1 MWQGF
6 KVVLFTIAA
15 TAAALAGARA
25 QEQPPVQ
32 QPLAKQPLA
41 EQPLAER
48 PGSDAAPAEAPP
60 DPAPLPPVELA
71 VPERSVPLTLV
82 VEQAQR
88 YRRCIERARL
98 YPDTVLAEALEWRDA
113 GGGLPARH
121 CIAVALVTLE
131 EYAEGAA
138 RFEQVAEDL
147 RLGRDLPRTNEPL
160 PRAVLLSE
168 LYSQAGNAWLLSD
181 DPARAYNAFSQA
193 LAEAPDGGGIALEA
207 LIDRARASA
216 ASGDY
221 AAALRDLDR
230 AVLIDAGRVDLYVYR
245 ASAHRALDAYDAAQA
260 EVDTALHLDPANPD
274 ALLEQGNL
282 ARLTGDDTTAR
293 QTWLTLLQRYPDTPA
308 AQAAQTNL
316 ERMDVRGVDDGDG
329 G

>member
-1 MWQGF
+1 MLG
-6 KVVLFTIAA
+6 KIVLEP
-15 TAAALAGARA
+15 AGHLFDSAR
-25 QEQPPVQ
+25 P
-32 QPLAKQPLA
+32 
-41 EQPLAER
+41 
-48 PGSDAAPAEAPP
+48 AAPSSTSEEEA
-60 DPAPLPPVELA
+60 
-71 VPERSVPLTLV
+71 
-82 VEQAQR
+82 
-88 YRRCIERARL
+88 
-98 YPDTVLAEALEWRDA
+98 
-113 GGGLPARH
+113 
-121 CIAVALVTLE
+121 
-131 EYAEGAA
+131 
-138 RFEQVAEDL
+138 
-147 RLGRDLPRTNEPL
+147 RDLLVEPFLEPL

-193 LAEAPDGGGIALEA
+193 LAEAPDGGDIALEA

-221 AAALRDLDR
+221 EAALRDLDR

-316 ERMDVRGVDDGDG
+316 ERMDVRGVDAEDG